1 MSITKEKLISLIDG
15 IATNEKFKQDAFFF
29 CGFPTEKPNETLM
42 KACNAYI
49 ESINNDTESDEI
61 KENLLKELQAVLD
74 AAPDVDGVKNI
85 LSNEAEIR
93 TILDNSELL

>member
-1 MSITKEKLISLIDG
+1 MSMTKEQLISLIDG

-42 KACNAYI
+42 KACKAYI
-49 ESINNDTESDEI
+49 ESIDNDTESEEI
-61 KENLLKELQAVLD
+61 KDNLVKELQAVLD
-74 AAPDVDGVKNI
+74 SVPEVSGAKNI

-93 TILDNSELL
+93 TILDNKDLL